1 MNTIING
8 IVYKNTMI
16 KSFECID
23 QHDLNRLDEWVNYNV
38 GTLLTMISTGAGND
52 RVSSMYIVIT
62 YIPKSENQQ

>member
-8 IVYKNTMI
+8 VVYKDVKI

-23 QHDLNRLDEWVNYNV
+23 QHDLNRLDEWVNNNV
-38 GTLLTMISTGAGND
+38 ETLLTMISTGAGND

-62 YIPKSENQQ
+62 YVPKV